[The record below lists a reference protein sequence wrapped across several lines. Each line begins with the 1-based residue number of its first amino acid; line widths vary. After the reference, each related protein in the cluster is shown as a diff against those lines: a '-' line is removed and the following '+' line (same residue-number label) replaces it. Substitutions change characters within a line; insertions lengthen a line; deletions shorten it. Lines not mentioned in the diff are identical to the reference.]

1 VSAAR
6 EGAAP
11 GLVGGVLLVGCGKMG
26 GALLEGWLER
36 GVAPGFA
43 VVEPGPGAAAF
54 AQRREVRLFQNA
66 VTLDLDLRPAV
77 IVFAVKPQAMAEVV
91 HHYRRF
97 VTPETVFLSIAAG
110 KTIAYFTR
118 QLGEE
123 AAIVRAMPN
132 TPAAIGRGIS
142 VGCPNANVSAAQ
154 IALCDRLLAAAGEV
168 AWVDDEALID
178 AVTAVSG
185 SGPAYVFL
193 LIECLAK
200 AGVAVGPPG
209 ELAMRL
215 ARATVSG
222 AGELARLS
230 SEPAEIL
237 RQNVTSPGGTT
248 RAALDVLM
256 AQDGLEA
263 LMAKAVASAAA
274 RSRELAE

>member
-1 VSAAR
+1 MSTHAETSAAN
-6 EGAAP
+6 AAAE
-11 GLVGGVLLVGCGKMG
+11 VLLVGCGKMG
-26 GALLEGWLER
+26 GALLAGWLER

-54 AQRREVRLFQNA
+54 ARRREVRLYGNA
-66 VTLDLDLRPAV
+66 VELALDLHPAV
-77 IVFAVKPQAMAEVV
+77 IVLAVKPQAMDEIV

-97 VTPETVFLSIAAG
+97 ATPETVFLSIAAG
-110 KTIAYFTR
+110 KTLAYFSR
-118 QLGEE
+118 HLGAG

-132 TPAAIGRGIS
+132 TPAAIGRGIT
-142 VGCPNANVSAAQ
+142 VGCPNSHAGAAQ

-200 AGVAVGPPG
+200 AGVAAGLPTA
-209 ELAMRL
+209 LALRL
-215 ARATVSG
+215 ARATVAG

-230 SEPAEIL
+230 SEPAETL

-256 AQDGLEA
+256 APDGLEG
-263 LMAKAVASAAA
+263 LMTKAVAAAAA